1 MNKKTRFSQ
10 GKTKQKRLI
19 RAMKIFLLFA
29 FLTVGSCF
37 ASETYS
43 QEASFSI
50 NYNNKTV
57 KEVINEIENSSE
69 FIFFYLDKSIDLN
82 RKVSINVENKKIDTI
97 LDQLFS
103 GTENNYSISDRQIII
118 SKKEAPVNT
127 ETNQKDTRT
136 ISGTIRDN
144 MGPVTGANILVKG
157 TTNGTITDL
166 DGKFTL
172 ENVPANAI
180 LQVSYI
186 GYLPQEIEINNRSLF
201 NIVLEEDNQA
211 LDEVVVVGY
220 GTVRKADLAG
230 SVSVLDSKSFKDQ
243 PIKQVSDALQGRV
256 SGVQVQNSG
265 VPGGTVKIRVRGSGS
280 INRSND
286 PLYVIDGI
294 VRESGLTGLNPE
306 DIQSMQ
312 ILKDASS
319 TAIYGSRGANG
330 VVLITTKTGK
340 ANTRQ
345 VMFDAQIG
353 VGTVAKRYD
362 TLNPYEFATLYNTYR
377 ANTFSSDQLSAF
389 QNGTAGTD
397 WQDEIYK
404 TGITQDYKLTFS
416 GGSDKIQYLV
426 SGNYVGQE
434 GVVIENSNK
443 RYQARANIT
452 SQVLDWLHVT
462 ADVNAS
468 HNVRKSGDFNAGK
481 GNIINVAM
489 NYSPVLGILNENGTY
504 TRDPYSALTQ
514 NNPVGILREQVGETL
529 NDIVNARIDLKF
541 DILPGLTFTTSNGV
555 DYNDQKGY
563 SFSTKKVTNS
573 NNGMGNS
580 DAYRMTLQ
588 TTNNLTYQNKW
599 GDHALT
605 ATAVYEA
612 TQSEYR
618 YMALNGTGLLTESV
632 GWWNVNMASS
642 RTSDNSYSK
651 WALMSG
657 VGRVMYNYK
666 DRYMLTGTI
675 RADGSSKFFDDKWGW
690 FPSIAAA
697 WSLNNE
703 DFMENQNI
711 FQDLKIRA
719 SYGLIGSQ
727 AINPYATLGLMSKAM
742 YAFGGSSQ
750 YTGYWV
756 GTTVATPNLS
766 WETTHQFDLGVDFSV
781 LNHRL
786 NISFDYFD
794 KRTKDGLLQRSIPN
808 YDGGGSYWVNAAEVS
823 NRGIDFSINATIFDT
838 PDFSWS
844 STFNGTYLKNEVKDL
859 GGLDFVSGI
868 SPAAGMIP
876 TDGVTRVEVGQPIGA
891 FYGYEWIGLEEIYND
906 KGEFVAAMDAFV
918 DQNKDGI
925 IDSKDRT
932 FIGKA
937 NPDFTLGWNNSLRW
951 KNWDLNMF
959 FTGSFGADRLNLV
972 RFTGTAMTGD
982 FAFITLREYLN
993 NNYDVKGVSAR
1004 YPSVSVTGN
1013 DYQSASAST
1022 KFLESANYFRLDN
1035 LSLSYNLPKKIA
1047 KFADL
1052 RFTFSCQN
1060 LFTITS
1066 YKGMDP
1072 AGISF
1077 VDPNNGSV
1085 DVNDGIDLG
1094 AYPLTRSYTF
1104 GVRLNF

>member
-1 MNKKTRFSQ
+1 MNKNIRFPQ
-10 GKTKQKRLI
+10 KEKQPKKLI
-19 RAMKIFLLFA
+19 RAMKFFLLFA
-29 FLTVGSCF
+29 LLTTGSCF

-43 QEASFSI
+43 QEASFSM
-50 NYNNKTV
+50 NYENKTI
-57 KEVINEIENSSE
+57 KEIINEIENNSE

-82 RKVSINVENKKIDTI
+82 RKVSINVKEQKIETI

-103 GTENNYSISDRQIII
+103 NTENNYSISDRQIII
-118 SKKEAPVNT
+118 SKKETPVNT
-127 ETNQKDTRT
+127 KTNQKDTRT
-136 ISGTIRDN
+136 ISGIVRDN
-144 MGPVTGANILVKG
+144 MGPVTGANIVIKG
-157 TTNGTITDL
+157 TTNGTISDL

-180 LQVSYI
+180 LQISYI
-186 GYLPQEIEINNRSLF
+186 GYLPQEITVNNQSSY
-201 NIVLEEDNQA
+201 NIMLKEDNQS

-230 SVSVLDSKSFKDQ
+230 SVAVLDNKAFKDQ
-243 PIKQVSDALQGRV
+243 PITQISDALQGRV
-256 SGVQVQNSG
+256 SGVQVQSSG

-340 ANTRQ
+340 ANVRQ
-345 VMFDAQIG
+345 IMFDAQIG
-353 VGTVAKRYD
+353 VGTVAKRYE

-377 ANTFSSDQLSAF
+377 KETFSPEQLSAF

-397 WQDEIYK
+397 WLDEIFQN
-404 TGITQDYKLTFS
+404 GITQDYKLTLS
-416 GGSDKIQYLV
+416 GGSDKIQYII

-434 GVVIENSNK
+434 GVVKENTNK

-452 SQVLDWLHVT
+452 SQLTDWLHLT

-468 HNVRKSGDFNAGK
+468 HNVKRSADFSAAK
-481 GNIINVAM
+481 GNIVNIAM
-489 NYSPVLGILNENGTY
+489 NYAPVLGIMNEDGTY
-504 TRDPYSALTQ
+504 TRDPYSAITQ
-514 NNPVGILREQVGETL
+514 LNPVGLLNEQIGESMR
-529 NDIVNARIDLKF
+529 DIVNAHIDLKF
-541 DILPGLTFTTSNGV
+541 NILPGLTFTTSNGI
-555 DYNDQKGY
+555 DYNDVKNY
-563 SFSTKKVTNS
+563 SFATTKVSSSSSMS
-573 NNGMGNS
+573 NN

-588 TTNNLTYQNKW
+588 TTNNLTYNGKW

-618 YMALNGTGLLTESV
+618 YMNISGNNLMTESV
-632 GWWNVNMASS
+632 GWWNVEMAGT
-642 RTSDNSYSK
+642 RNAKNDYSN

-675 RADGSSKFFDDKWGW
+675 RADGSSKFFNNKWGW

-697 WSLNNE
+697 WSMGNE
-703 DFMENQNI
+703 NFMQHQNFI
-711 FQDLKIRA
+711 QDLKIRA

-727 AINPYATLGLMSKAM
+727 AIDPYETLGLMTQAM
-742 YAFGGSSQ
+742 YAFGGNAY
-750 YTGYWV
+750 YTGYWI
-756 GTTVATPNLS
+756 GQTVATPDLS
-766 WETTHQFDLGVDFSV
+766 WETTHQFDVGLDFSI
-781 LNHRL
+781 LNSRL

-794 KRTKDGLLQRSIPN
+794 KRTKDGLLKRTIPN
-808 YDGGGSYWVNAAEVS
+808 YDGGGSYWVNAAEIS
-823 NRGIDFSINATIFDT
+823 NRGIDFSINANIFESS
-838 PDFSWS
+838 DFSWN
-844 STFNGTYLKNEVKDL
+844 TNFNGTYLKNEVKDL
-859 GGLDFVSGI
+859 AGLDFIQGANIASGMF
-868 SPAAGMIP
+868 S
-876 TDGVTRVEVGQPIGA
+876 TDGVTRIAVGQPIGA
-891 FYGYEWIGLEEIYND
+891 FYGYEWTGLDAAGND
-906 KGEFVAAMDAFV
+906 SFV
-918 DQNKDGI
+918 DRNKDGI

-937 NPDFTLGWNNSLRW
+937 TPDFTLGWNNSLHW
-951 KNWDLNMF
+951 KNWDLNIF
-959 FTGSFGADRLNLV
+959 FTGSFGAERFNMV
-972 RFTGTAMTGD
+972 RYTGTSMTGD
-982 FAFITLREYLN
+982 FAFITLKEYLN
-993 NNYDVKGVSAR
+993 DNFDTKGQSAR
-1004 YPSVSVTGN
+1004 YPSVNVKGN
-1013 DYQSASAST
+1013 NYQAAATST
-1022 KFLESANYFRLDN
+1022 KYLESANYFRLDN
-1035 LSLSYNLPKKIA
+1035 ISLSYNLPKA
-1047 KFADL
+1047 VSKFADL

-1060 LFTITS
+1060 LFTITN

-1077 VDPNNGSV
+1077 VDTGTGSV

-1104 GVRLNF
+1104 GVRMNF